1 MDKRKYMKPTCEA
14 VKVNTSQSLLTLVS
28 LSSLSTTTYDA
39 TPGGSL
45 VGKKRNDTDMK
56 SIPGAGVVLWDQE
69 VNESEDAVPRH

>member
-45 VGKKRNDTDMK
+45 VGKKRNDIAAQGEFSVD
-56 SIPGAGVVLWDQE
+56 S
-69 VNESEDAVPRH
+69 PRATNQIS